1 MLSKFEKFEIQ
12 NSNSIIGGYVVIEDA
27 ILL

>member
-1 MLSKFEKFEIQ
+1 MLSQFEKFEIQ
-12 NSNSIIGGYVVIEDA
+12 NSNSITGGYVIIEDA